1 MMLTSFFGKSNPIN
15 FLLLGVFIMAFCFLT
30 YFLAIDFT
38 FRWDSFIRI
47 CITAVILV
55 FSMLL
60 LDFIIRKNYL
70 NTSNTYA
77 IFIFSCMVAMVPV
90 TKHIGIIIAQFLLLL
105 ALRRIFSMASEKNL
119 EKKILDASLWIL
131 LASYFFFWSIL
142 LFGLLY
148 IAILNLTKKPV
159 RYMLIPVTGFFGM
172 ILIATAF
179 FFIKDNSF
187 RWIREFA
194 KPISYDF
201 TTYGSID
208 LMVFITFFF
217 SVLIW
222 SIFYRIS
229 KLPDIPKKF
238 RNNYL
243 LVVFSATASF
253 LITLFSEI
261 KIGTELI
268 FLAAPSA
275 ITIAGYLE
283 KKGDIWFKELLLWT
297 FLLLPIFFLLV

>member
-1 MMLTSFFGKSNPIN
+1 MLTSFFGKSSPIN
-15 FLLLGVFIMAFCFLT
+15 FLLLSIFITIFCVLKYLLVSDFIFQLEEFITFLT
-30 YFLAIDFT
+30 IIVL
-38 FRWDSFIRI
+38 
-47 CITAVILV
+47 LV

-70 NTSNTYA
+70 NTSNTFA
-77 IFIFSCMVAMVPV
+77 IFIFSCVVAMLPV
-90 TKHIGIIIAQFLLLL
+90 TQHLGIIIAQFFLLL
-105 ALRRIFSMASEKNL
+105 ALRRIFSMSSEKRM

-131 LASYFFFWSIL
+131 LASYFFFWSVL
-142 LFGLLY
+142 LFILLY
-148 IAILNLTKKPV
+148 IAIVNLNKKSL
-159 RYMLIPVTGFFGM
+159 RYLLIPMAGLFGM
-172 ILIATAF
+172 TLIAATF
-179 FFIKDNSF
+179 FLLKVNSF
-187 RWIREFA
+187 AWLSEFA

-201 TTYGSID
+201 TAYGSID
-208 LMVFITFFF
+208 LIVFLTFFF

-229 KLPDIPKKF
+229 KLADTPKKF
-238 RNNYL
+238 RSNYL
-243 LVVFSATASF
+243 LVIFSAVTCF

-275 ITIAGYLE
+275 MSIAGYLE

-297 FLLLPIFFLLV
+297 FLLLPIIFLFV